1 MGVLPRCDSISKS
14 ALSKSKIPDYAR
26 EYRNEYLFIKGINK
40 KCKDFVNL
48 IKENEEFYNGPEALR
63 IFKFNK
69 IQKIGNLKYI
79 CFNILDVKNIYII
92 RVELD
97 KYIDLYCDPYTD
109 EFDEERYNNNVESDN
124 PGFKSFYNC
133 FYKFYDKIDIDED
146 YSIECGVEE
155 KYRRKNMSKGMKK
168 LKESKDK
175 NKIKIKLAKKL
186 ARCYFIFVNMGHM
199 S

>member
-1 MGVLPRCDSISKS
+1 MGILPQSGNISNS
-14 ALSKSKIPDYAR
+14 TLNKSKIPDYAR
-26 EYRNEYLFIKGINK
+26 EYRNEYLFIRGINK
-40 KCKDFVNL
+40 VCKNFLNL

-63 IFKFNK
+63 IFKCLKKFNK
-69 IQKIGNLKYI
+69 IRKIGNLKYI

-109 EFDEERYNNNVESDN
+109 ESDEERYNNNVESDN

-146 YSIECGVEE
+146 YYF
-155 KYRRKNMSKGMKK
+155 KY
-168 LKESKDK
+168 LL
-175 NKIKIKLAKKL
+175 I
-186 ARCYFIFVNMGHM
+186 
-199 S
+199 

>member
-1 MGVLPRCDSISKS
+1 MGILSHTSNISKIN
-14 ALSKSKIPDYAR
+14 SKIPDYAR
-26 EYRNEYLFIKGINK
+26 ESRNGYLFIRGIDK
-40 KCKDFVNL
+40 KCEDFVNL

-63 IFKFNK
+63 IFKFLKKFNK

-79 CFNILDVKNIYII
+79 CFNILDVKNIYFI

-146 YSIECGVEE
+146 YYF
-155 KYRRKNMSKGMKK
+155 KY
-168 LKESKDK
+168 LL
-175 NKIKIKLAKKL
+175 I
-186 ARCYFIFVNMGHM
+186 
-199 S
+199 